1 MDSHCLLW
9 VIMQYCFIL
18 LFRLFQFWSLGTLP
32 VVSSV
37 PLIILLLNYGFFR
50 NISYFL
56 VLKDALETF
65 NIFSLCLKFLH
76 FMITYY
82 SCAVLF
88 IHAGFPHSSVGK
100 ESTCNAGDPGLISG
114 LGRPAGEG
122 IGYPLQYSGL
132 ENFTD
137 YIVHGVTKS
146 QTWLSDFHVHF
157 LFMKFS
163 IWLAIPVYR
172 LMSFGY

>member
-9 VIMQYCFIL
+9 VIMQCCFIL

-100 ESTCNAGDPGLISG
+100 ESTCNAGDPSSIPGSG
-114 LGRPAGEG
+114 RSAGERRS
-122 IGYPLQYSGL
+122 YPLQCSWASLVGQL
-132 ENFTD
+132 VRNPLAMQ
-137 YIVHGVTKS
+137 
-146 QTWLSDFHVHF
+146 QT
-157 LFMKFS
+157 
-163 IWLAIPVYR
+163 
-172 LMSFGY
+172 